1 MKIRSYIKGDKKE
14 IMELDAR
21 ELPSRWNRRTIENW
35 YWKFTDRNPA
45 GHALIWVAEHE
56 NRLVGHFAAVPYRLK
71 VLDEELTASHTI
83 GALVDKKFQNRGL
96 LKFVGDKLMEDLA
109 KNNIPYTWG
118 FPNLRA
124 HKFENEALGYKDLI
138 NFDQWGIAKNTIK
151 RTPLCPNIRKL
162 TEFDAQFDR
171 LWQTCSPAYPVAIVR
186 NQTYLNWRYLQR
198 PDWEYFPFAFYE
210 NDALLGYVV
219 LKLYREDEI
228 YRGHIVDIFARRDDE
243 KALSHL
249 IDHSLN
255 FFSEKEVTEVM
266 VWFWGNPLIEKLFT
280 QKGFSKKE
288 IDRPLILRINMEHKY
303 LQQARDN
310 SNWYFTMGD
319 STEIF

>member
-1 MKIRSYIKGDKKE
+1 MKIRSYIKGDEKE

-35 YWKFTDRNPA
+35 YWKFTERNPA
-45 GHALIWVAEHE
+45 GHALIWAAEHE
-56 NRLVGHFAAVPYRLK
+56 SRLVGHFAAVPYRLK

-151 RTPLCPNIRKL
+151 QTPLCPNIRKL
-162 TEFDAQFDR
+162 TEFDGQFDR
-171 LWQTCSPAYPVAIVR
+171 LWQTCSPAYPIAVVR

-210 NDALLGYVV
+210 NDVLLGYVV
-219 LKLYREDEI
+219 LKLYREEEI

-243 KALSHL
+243 NTLSHL

-266 VWFWGNPLIEKLFT
+266 VWIWGNPLIETLFV

-303 LQQARDN
+303 ALEARDN